1 MSLPRY
7 PNAQKEHTNQFPLP
21 SSPSPRFLSS
31 SSSSQVS
38 QTPSRQI
45 DNNSQVDAIAT
56 GCFQGCMMS
65 FVWMFLFQTATS
77 IFQALGVPCAGPLAA
92 GCAGGTLGAVNA
104 ASHQRHRQPPQQQHQ
119 QQLYQ
124 QQ

>member
-1 MSLPRY
+1 MSLPRC
-7 PNAQKEHTNQFPLP
+7 PNAQKEHTNQFPLL

-119 QQLYQ
+119 QQLHQ